1 MRLLGPAAA
10 VLVTFLLQGC
20 FPIVAAGVG
29 TGVVMSQDRRAHR
42 TFLEDQKLE
51 SRIANLISRE
61 FTGVMHVN
69 VTCFNLQ
76 VLLTGEVP
84 EEYSRAEIGKIVAKV
99 DKVRSVI
106 NELVISSNSSL
117 LSRGNDSLV
126 SSSVKFRFLHDSRFN
141 PEHIKVVTENGTVY
155 LMGIVYHA
163 EGNAAAD
170 VASRTTSVKRVV
182 KLFDYLD

>member
-1 MRLLGPAAA
+1 MRLPGLAAA
-10 VLVTFLLQGC
+10 LLVGFSLQGC
-20 FPIVAAGVG
+20 FPMVAAGVG
-29 TGVVMSQDRRAHR
+29 TGMVMSQDRRDHR

-76 VLLTGEVP
+76 VLLTGEAP
-84 EEYSRAEIGKIVAKV
+84 EEYSRAEIGKIVARV
-99 DKVRSVI
+99 DKVRSVF
-106 NELVISSNSSL
+106 NELVIASNSSL
-117 LSRGNDSLV
+117 LSRSNDSLV
-126 SSSVKFRFLHDSRFN
+126 TSSVKLRFLHNSHFN

-163 EGNAAAD
+163 EGKVAAD
-170 VASRTTSVKRVV
+170 VASRTANVKRVV